1 MALFFSS
8 RRRHTRCALVTGVQT
23 CALPISFE
31 VPVNKSQVLR
41 VDQAFGQALI
51 GNPEI
56 ADIMPLTNRSLYV
69 LGKKPGSTSL
79 TLYDRNKNLIA
90 VVDLVVGPDV
100 MGLKKQ
106 LHDLMP
112 NERVG
117 ARISNDAIVL
127 SGIVTSGTAV
137 DRARQIAEPYAPGK
151 VVNMKIGRENV

>member
-1 MALFFSS
+1 
-8 RRRHTRCALVTGVQT
+8 
-23 CALPISFE
+23 
-31 VPVNKSQVLR
+31 
-41 VDQAFGQALI
+41 
-51 GNPEI
+51 
-56 ADIMPLTNRSLYV
+56 MPLTNRSLYV

-127 SGIVTSGTAV
+127 SGIVSSGTAV
-137 DRARQIAEPYAPGK
+137 DRARQIAETYAPGK
-151 VVNMKIGRENV
+151 VVNMMAVGSSRSEEHTSELQSLMRISYAVFCLKKKTQTNETSHNI

>member
-1 MALFFSS
+1 
-8 RRRHTRCALVTGVQT
+8 
-23 CALPISFE
+23 
-31 VPVNKSQVLR
+31 
-41 VDQAFGQALI
+41 
-51 GNPEI
+51 
-56 ADIMPLTNRSLYV
+56 MPLTNRSLYV

-127 SGIVTSGTAV
+127 SGIVSSGTAV
-137 DRARQIAEPYAPGK
+137 DRARQIAETYAPGK
-151 VVNMKIGRENV
+151 VVNMMAVGSSQQVLLEVRFSEMLRSAAKQIGVSSAFSSRSEEHTSELQSLMRISYAVF

>member
-1 MALFFSS
+1 MAQSAGPVDVAS
-8 RRRHTRCALVTGVQT
+8 GPHGGT
-23 CALPISFE
+23 FE

-117 ARISNDAIVL
+117 ARIRSEEH
-127 SGIVTSGTAV
+127 TSELQSLM
-137 DRARQIAEPYAPGK
+137 RIS
-151 VVNMKIGRENV
+151 

>member
-1 MALFFSS
+1 MRISDWSS
-8 RRRHTRCALVTGVQT
+8 DVCSSDL
-23 CALPISFE
+23 E

-51 GNPEI
+51 GNPDI
-56 ADIMPLTNRSLYV
+56 ADIMPLTSRSLYV

-79 TLYDRNKNLIA
+79 TLYDRNKGLIA

-112 NERVG
+112 TQRNG
-117 ARISNDAIVL
+117 ARISNEAIVL
-127 SGIVTSGTAV
+127 SG
-137 DRARQIAEPYAPGK
+137 E
-151 VVNMKIGRENV
+151 IGRAHV